1 MVAIVVSE
9 EQIDLEGG
17 CVSSRGSGAVNYL
30 FDQQHGGIGVVV
42 RDSNGIVRLYASKVL
57 EAGFSPSLAES
68 VAIHSGML
76 LAAESGLLPAMVE
89 SNAQS
94 VINLILAGNSICSEI
109 GLVIDDILDLKSW
122 FDFTCF
128 FFFFALRSSNRVAHC
143 LAKMTLVHALD
154 VVMFKEALPGLQS
167 LVREEAIV
175 S

>member
-9 EQIDLEGG
+9 EQIDSEGG

-122 FDFTCF
+122 
-128 FFFFALRSSNRVAHC
+128 VAHC